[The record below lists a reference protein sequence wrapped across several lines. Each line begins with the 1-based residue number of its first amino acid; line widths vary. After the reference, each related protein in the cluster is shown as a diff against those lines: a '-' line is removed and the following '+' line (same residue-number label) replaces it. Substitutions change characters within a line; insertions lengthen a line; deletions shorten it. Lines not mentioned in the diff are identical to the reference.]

1 MHWRILPAAFDEPG
15 DDWRFNVQCC
25 PTSSQKEYVPIE
37 LQLLET
43 KNPEAQT
50 TPEKSSPHNSDFSQ
64 LWCGRAFLCTPPT
77 FRTSRQAPPTNP
89 TASRQPTA
97 SVKMKLN
104 ISYPANGSQKLVE
117 IEDERKLRDFME
129 KRVRCCCSPSNFFPD
144 HLGTLFPKSSAST
157 ANLPCRLPVSQPEIQ
172 SKSNTAIQWPECFRD
187 TSFAAE
193 AFARG
198 GANQEMGQFPE
209 KHRLIRIS
217 TWQRRR
223 AAGTSNGRIL
233 AVVLRLQTIRDQQY

>member
-1 MHWRILPAAFDEPG
+1 MNLET
-15 DDWRFNVQCC
+15 RFNVQCC

-50 TPEKSSPHNSDFSQ
+50 TPKKSSPHNSDFSQ

-129 KRVRCCCSPSNFFPD
+129 KRVRCCCSPSNFFPTI
-144 HLGTLFPKSSAST
+144 LGHCFQSRAHPPPTCPAAYLSAS
-157 ANLPCRLPVSQPEIQ
+157 
-172 SKSNTAIQWPECFRD
+172 
-187 TSFAAE
+187 
-193 AFARG
+193 
-198 GANQEMGQFPE
+198 
-209 KHRLIRIS
+209 
-217 TWQRRR
+217 QRFNP
-223 AAGTSNGRIL
+223 SRIL
-233 AVVLRLQTIRDQQY
+233 RYSGQNVFEILHSPQKLLQEVEQIRRWGSFQKSIG